1 MLRCEWVRTLSSVR
15 FDLVKEGKRRERK
28 GYKTKHGI
36 EREIERERGR
46 RIEEAPEA
54 EAFGF
59 GALIRME
66 RL

>member
-1 MLRCEWVRTLSSVR
+1 MRVGSNIIIGEVRSS
-15 FDLVKEGKRRERK
+15 EGRKKRERK